1 MLHAGSTLEETM
13 GDTQVGGNLS
23 VHWLVNADEVDP
35 VDEETY
41 IRSSRP
47 GTGRGFCQY
56 GVDYHNHKSGGCGD
70 DFTVR
75 IKLPKDADKFIADVV
90 KGLKRAKARGR
101 LEFALPIEKSPTPH
115 TQIQVAWAGAQ
126 QRASVPKWS
135 DGLSQPGGPGKRGR
149 GRTVKK
155 TSSRKGASGSSKK
168 AT

>member
-1 MLHAGSTLEETM
+1 M

-35 VDEETY
+35 VDEETF

-75 IKLPKDADKFIADVV
+75 IKLPADADKFIAAVL

-101 LEFALPIEKSPTPH
+101 LEFDLPIEKSPKPH

-126 QRASVPKWS
+126 KGASVPKWS
-135 DGLSQPGGPGKRGR
+135 DGLSQTGGNRGR
-149 GRTVKK
+149 GRVAKK
-155 TSSRKGASGSSKK
+155 SSPKKASASSKK
-168 AT
+168 AP

>member
-1 MLHAGSTLEETM
+1 M

-23 VHWLVNADEVDP
+23 VHWRVNADDVDP

-47 GTGRGFCQY
+47 GRGRGFCQY

-75 IKLPKDADKFIADVV
+75 IKLPEDADRFIASVL
-90 KGLKRAKARGR
+90 KGLKHAKSKGR
-101 LEFALPIEKSPTPH
+101 LEFELPIEKSTTPH

-126 QRASVPKWS
+126 KLASAPKWS
-135 DGLSQPGGPGKRGR
+135 DGLSQTGGPGVGGRGR
-149 GRTVKK
+149 GRKK
-155 TSSRKGASGSSKK
+155 TSLKKKTSRSSKK